1 MWRFCSNAAALMAKL
16 LAVAGVT
23 LTPECAGD
31 AAAFAEQVAP
41 LRAAAPSA
49 TRFVLVTAT
58 LPAGLYDQLAA
69 GFPGIVPALGPGLHC
84 SAPGA
89 SAADTGVLTESTS
102 DLGFELPSCAQQ
114 LRMVKHRVGSHAG
127 LFMFGGNA
135 VS

>member
-1 MWRFCSNAAALMAKL
+1 MAASLAAA
-16 LAVAGVT
+16 GVM
-23 LTPECAGD
+23 LRPDAAGD

-41 LRAAAPSA
+41 LRAAAPPA

-89 SAADTGVLTESTS
+89 CAADTGVVPETASAFWLATARLCSAP
-102 DLGFELPSCAQQ
+102 LK
-114 LRMVKHRVGSHAG
+114 VV
-127 LFMFGGNA
+127 
-135 VS
+135 

>member
-1 MWRFCSNAAALMAKL
+1 MSSCSRCGAAAMLQSTLQRCTAPL
-16 LAVAGVT
+16 LAAAEVT
-23 LTPECAGD
+23 SGLDSAGD

-41 LRAAAPSA
+41 LRAAAPPA

-89 SAADTGVLTESTS
+89 CAADAVLFHNAASA
-102 DLGFELPSCAQQ
+102 LP
-114 LRMVKHRVGSHAG
+114 L
-127 LFMFGGNA
+127 
-135 VS
+135 